1 MDNDAHGAAPEHK
14 PLLPPASSAPPETG
28 NIGVCLA
35 PHAERTARET
45 CKRRLSVRESR
56 AQTALRFGSVT
67 RRRAPS
73 ARVRWPS
80 CTRIPRSAA
89 RRRDRHTTG
98 VARADLLIRLVRA
111 ARAGD
116 EVALRRTAEALI
128 AEERE
133 KQHHLLADRLEEA
146 LRPNGTGVQ
155 APALAHEGLR
165 GVAFVT
171 ARRKLDDLILGSD
184 VRQALDEL
192 VEEQS
197 RIEVLRAHALE
208 PRHRLLLTG
217 PPGNGKTSV
226 AEGVAEALMLP
237 LLVVR
242 YEEVIA
248 SYLGETALRLAQVFA
263 GVRTRRC
270 VLFFDE
276 FDAIAKE
283 RGDEHETGEIKRVV
297 TSLLLQVDDLPSHV
311 VVIAASNHAELL
323 DRAVDRRFQ
332 LRLSLPPPSAKDRA
346 AWFEVFAAEMGERVG
361 MSPQT
366 FAKRTAGASFSRLQD
381 FADDV
386 RRRQVLDPG
395 VSVGELVSSR
405 LARWGRVTATKRDA

>member
-1 MDNDAHGAAPEHK
+1 M
-14 PLLPPASSAPPETG
+14 
-28 NIGVCLA
+28 
-35 PHAERTARET
+35 
-45 CKRRLSVRESR
+45 
-56 AQTALRFGSVT
+56 
-67 RRRAPS
+67 
-73 ARVRWPS
+73 
-80 CTRIPRSAA
+80 
-89 RRRDRHTTG
+89 
-98 VARADLLIRLVRA
+98 
-111 ARAGD
+111 
-116 EVALRRTAEALI
+116 ALRRSAEALI

-133 KQHHLLADRLEEA
+133 KQHHLLAERLEEA
-146 LRPNGTGVQ
+146 LRLNGTGTQ
-155 APALAHEGLR
+155 PRTLAQEGPR

-171 ARRKLDDLILGSD
+171 AHQRLADLILGSD
-184 VRQALDEL
+184 VREALDEL
-192 VEEQS
+192 IEEQS
-197 RIEVLRAHALE
+197 RLEVLRAHGLE

-248 SYLGETALRLAQVFA
+248 SYLGETASRLAQVFA

-311 VVIAASNHAELL
+311 VVIAASNHPELL

-332 LRLSLPPPSAKDRA
+332 LRLNLPRPGTEERA
-346 AWFEVFAAEMGERVG
+346 VWFEEFIAEMGERVG

-366 FAKRTAGASFSRLQD
+366 FAKKTAGASFSRLQD

-395 VSVGELVSSR
+395 VSARELVSSR

>member
-1 MDNDAHGAAPEHK
+1 MAPR
-14 PLLPPASSAPPETG
+14 G
-28 NIGVCLA
+28 
-35 PHAERTARET
+35 
-45 CKRRLSVRESR
+45 
-56 AQTALRFGSVT
+56 
-67 RRRAPS
+67 
-73 ARVRWPS
+73 
-80 CTRIPRSAA
+80 AA
-89 RRRDRHTTG
+89 RRWASQTTG
-98 VARADLLIRLVRA
+98 VARADLLVRLVRA

-116 EVALRRTAEALI
+116 EIALRRSAEALI

-133 KQHHLLADRLEEA
+133 KQHHLLAERLEEA
-146 LRPNGTGVQ
+146 LRSNGTGTQ
-155 APALAHEGLR
+155 PHALAHEGPR

-171 ARRKLDDLILGSD
+171 AHQRLADLILGSD
-184 VRQALDEL
+184 VREALDEL
-192 VEEQS
+192 IEEQS
-197 RIEVLRAHALE
+197 RLEVLRAHGLE

-237 LLVVR
+237 FLVVR

-248 SYLGETALRLAQVFA
+248 SYLGETASRLAQVFA

-311 VVIAASNHAELL
+311 VVIAASNHPELL

-332 LRLSLPPPSAKDRA
+332 LRLNLPRPGTEERA
-346 AWFEVFAAEMGERVG
+346 AWFEEFVAAMGERVG

-366 FAKRTAGASFSRLQD
+366 FAKKTAGASFSRLQD

-395 VSVGELVSSR
+395 VAARELVNSR

>member
-1 MDNDAHGAAPEHK
+1 MLTRVGAGEVEPFK
-14 PLLPPASSAPPETG
+14 
-28 NIGVCLA
+28 
-35 PHAERTARET
+35 
-45 CKRRLSVRESR
+45 
-56 AQTALRFGSVT
+56 
-67 RRRAPS
+67 
-73 ARVRWPS
+73 
-80 CTRIPRSAA
+80 AA
-89 RRRDRHTTG
+89 RRRARQTLG
-98 VARADLLIRLVRA
+98 VARADLLVRLVRA

-116 EVALRRTAEALI
+116 DVALRRSAEALI

-133 KQHHLLADRLEEA
+133 KQHHLLAERLEEA
-146 LRPNGTGVQ
+146 LRSNGASAGHGTATLAQ
-155 APALAHEGLR
+155 EAPR

-171 ARRKLDDLILGSD
+171 ARQKLDDLILGPD
-184 VRQALDEL
+184 VRSAVDEL
-192 VEEQS
+192 VEEQA
-197 RIEVLRAHALE
+197 RIEVLRAHGLE

-226 AEGVAEALMLP
+226 AEGIAEALMLP
-237 LLVVR
+237 FLVVR

-248 SYLGETALRLAQVFA
+248 SYLGETASRLAEVFTGA
-263 GVRTRRC
+263 RTRRC

-276 FDAIAKE
+276 FDAVAKE

-332 LRLSLPPPSAKDRA
+332 LRLILPPPGVKERA
-346 AWFEVFAAEMGERVG
+346 AWFEEFSAEMPERVG
-361 MSPQT
+361 MGPQT

-395 VSVGELVSSR
+395 VQVRELVSSR
-405 LARWGRVTATKRDA
+405 LARWARVTATKRDA